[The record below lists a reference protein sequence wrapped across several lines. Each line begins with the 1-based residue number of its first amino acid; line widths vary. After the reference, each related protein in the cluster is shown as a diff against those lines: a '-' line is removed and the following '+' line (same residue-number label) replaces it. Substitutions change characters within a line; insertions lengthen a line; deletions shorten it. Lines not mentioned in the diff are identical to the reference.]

1 MPFVSASGAVF
12 GYGRMQVPSG
22 GSNTAPGYYSS
33 SSGYL
38 LYQPGYTATTGQLK
52 LSTDIA
58 NTTAIRTYTGFQT
71 GWNMVHD
78 KDLDSNVYYKMPEG
92 GSPKTLYKYVLAK
105 GGTSVT
111 QTTMG
116 TYAGA
121 TTSVL
126 GACYAPA
133 YMWTGTA
140 YGAFVIA
147 GYSQAV
153 IHILELNAAKTAIAA
168 SYTASITS
176 GEVYGTE
183 IIPQQASGF
192 TQHFAVFYTRN
203 TRRIGS
209 FTVNMDTR
217 TWSNLNQ
224 TQSYT
229 NGTNGPSN
237 GLGMIYYPPG
247 KPIFTGD
254 PDTTLNRIG
263 MNDTST
269 ATLFVWTIAQSGNVL
284 TFTWLKNV
292 TMGNTGAYP
301 YHMSV
306 AAYNSVS

>member
-1 MPFVSASGAVF
+1 MPFVSSSGAVF
-12 GYGRMQVPSG
+12 GYGRMQPPSG
-22 GSNTAPGYYSS
+22 GSNEAPGYYSS

-38 LYQPGYTATTGQLK
+38 MYQPGFNTTTAQLK
-52 LSTDIA
+52 LSTNIG
-58 NTTAIRTYTGFQT
+58 NTSVIRTYTGLQS

-92 GSPKTLYKYVLAK
+92 GNPKTLYKFALAK
-105 GGTSVT
+105 GGTSVA
-111 QTTMG
+111 QTIVG
-116 TYAGA
+116 TYSGA

-133 YMWTGTA
+133 FMWNGTA
-140 YGAFVIA
+140 NGAFVI
-147 GYSQAV
+147 GGFSQAV
-153 IHILELNAAKTAIAA
+153 IHVLELNAAKTAITAT
-168 SYTASITS
+168 YTASIGS

-183 IIPQQASGF
+183 MIPKQASGF
-192 TQHFAVFYTRN
+192 TLHFAVFYTRS

-209 FTVNMDTR
+209 FTVNMDTK

-224 TQSYT
+224 TQSYS
-229 NGTNGPSN
+229 NGTNGPAN
-237 GLGMIYYPPG
+237 GLGMIYYSPG

-254 PDTTLNRIG
+254 PDTSLNRIG

-269 ATLFVWTIAQSGNVL
+269 STLFVWTIAQSGNVL

-292 TMGNTGAYP
+292 AMGNTGAYP
-301 YHMSV
+301 YHMSD

>member
-1 MPFVSASGAVF
+1 MPFLSSAGATL
-12 GYGRMQVPSG
+12 GYGRIPVSQ

-38 LYQPGYTATTGQLK
+38 LNQPGFSVTTAELK
-52 LSTDIA
+52 LSSNIG
-58 NTTAIRTYTGFQT
+58 NTTIIRTYTGFQT

-78 KDLDSNVYYKMPEG
+78 KDLDSNVYYRMPES
-92 GSPKTLYKYVLAK
+92 GSPKTLYKYELAK
-105 GGTSVT
+105 GGTTVT
-111 QTTMG
+111 QTTVG

-133 YMWTGTA
+133 FMWTGTA
-140 YGAFVIA
+140 YGAFVIG

-153 IHILELNAAKTAIAA
+153 VHILELNAAKTAITAT
-168 SYTASITS
+168 YTASIGS

-183 IIPQQASGF
+183 MIPSQASGF
-192 TQHFAVFYTRN
+192 SQHFAVFYTRN

-217 TWSNLNQ
+217 SWTNLNQ

-229 NGTNGPSN
+229 PGTNGPSN
-237 GLGMIYYPPG
+237 GDAMIYYPPG

-263 MNDTST
+263 MNDTSS
-269 ATLFVWTIAQSGNVL
+269 ARLYVWTIAQSGNVL

-292 TMGNTGAYP
+292 TLAQNGGYP

-306 AAYNSVS
+306 AAYNAIS

>member
-1 MPFVSASGAVF
+1 MPFVSSLASTV
-12 GYGRMQVPSG
+12 GYGRIPVVAG

-38 LYQPGYTATTGQLK
+38 LYQPGYSVTTAQLK
-52 LSTDIA
+52 LSTNIG

-78 KDLDSNVYYKMPEG
+78 KDLDSNVYYKMPESG
-92 GSPKTLYKYVLAK
+92 APKTLYKFVLAK
-105 GGTSVT
+105 GGTTVT
-111 QTTMG
+111 QTTVG

-121 TTSVL
+121 STSVL

-140 YGAFVIA
+140 YGAFIIG

-168 SYTASITS
+168 TYTASIGT
-176 GEVYGTE
+176 GEIYGTE
-183 IIPQQASGF
+183 IIPSQASGF
-192 TQHFAVFYTRN
+192 TQHFAVFYTRS
-203 TRRIGS
+203 TRLIGS
-209 FTVNMDTR
+209 FTANMDTR

-229 NGTNGPSN
+229 PGTNGPSN

-254 PDTTLNRIG
+254 PDTALNRIG
-263 MNDTST
+263 MTDTSSSG
-269 ATLFVWTIAQSGNVL
+269 LFVWTIAQSGNIL
-284 TFTWLKNV
+284 TFTYLKRV
-292 TMGNTGAYP
+292 TMGDSGAYP

-306 AAYNSVS
+306 AAYDSIS